1 MSVAPTPARPVR
13 GGLGRTLSL
22 VFLALALVPALVSG
36 FVLYQRASETL
47 EQSSLR
53 QVEFLADLKRI
64 DVSNWVEQRSRSLA
78 VLAHDTDL
86 IDALAPG
93 SENAPMASTW
103 LQERVAEDP
112 AFVSLLVVNQMD
124 GIIWSAS
131 QVRASR
137 IGQTF
142 PGWRSLSPEGVSSA
156 RYEPGLAS
164 DRLTLLFAVPIQLSQ
179 AAADNASGGS
189 GWVLVGE
196 SSISVLSDLVAGPT
210 DVGGGMRAYLL
221 TEEGDPLIGVNG
233 SAPAPMVGELVR
245 SIASRGDGSGR
256 FAGGP
261 TGQTSI
267 GAYRWLGD
275 DLGLALIVEQQYFDV
290 VAPLSSAAAWATLAL
305 VPALAII
312 GLIGLWLIRRQLA
325 PLQTLSEAAQR
336 LASGQW
342 SATVPVV
349 ARDEIGNVSTAF
361 NRMAGDLRR
370 QFGLLESQAAARSQM
385 LTAAEAVMEAAGAPQ
400 RLDVLLARTA
410 NALQE
415 QLDVDAV
422 LVFLRDDRDGK
433 LHLRAG
439 TEGLASLLRAH
450 GLAYSIEPNS
460 TVGWVAT
467 EQAPRLIPDVRED
480 HVFTPLPEAPDM
492 RSALGLPLAQGS
504 DVVGVLLLLARQV
517 GVFTSADLPVYQ
529 MIAAHLT
536 VSIANSRQYER
547 TQRTRMVEDVVVA
560 LAEQVSQ
567 TTDPERIL
575 AIGARVLGLALDAR
589 RATIRLGGETTAPIV
604 NTERIASRSNGGPAA
619 LPPGS
624 VGVAASEAEVNQP
637 TIDDPGDVAGEATP
651 STDAV
656 APSPI
661 DEEGAGPAMTDI
673 PGSPVEAS

>member
-1 MSVAPTPARPVR
+1 MSVAPTPARPVT

-36 FVLYQRASETL
+36 FVLYQRASVTL

-78 VLAHDTDL
+78 VLAHDADL

-93 SENAPMASTW
+93 SENAAAASTW
-103 LQERVAEDP
+103 LQDRVAEDP
-112 AFVSLLVVNQMD
+112 AFVSLLVVDQTD

-131 QVRASR
+131 QLRASR

-142 PGWRSLSPEGVSSA
+142 PGWKSLRPEGVSSA

-164 DRLTLLFAVPIQLSQ
+164 DRLTLLFAVPITLSRATASANG
-179 AAADNASGGS
+179 AA
-189 GWVLVGE
+189 GWVIVGE
-196 SSISVLSDLVAGPT
+196 SSIRALSDLVSGPT

-221 TEEGDPLIGVNG
+221 TQEGDPLIGVNG
-233 SAPAPMVGELVR
+233 SAPAPLVGELVR
-245 SIASRGDGSGR
+245 EIGSRSDGSGR
-256 FAGGP
+256 YEGGP

-267 GAYRWLGD
+267 SAYRWMGD

-325 PLQTLSEAAQR
+325 PLQTLSEAALR

-385 LTAAEAVMEAAGAPQ
+385 LTAAEAVMEAAGGPQ

-415 QLDVDAV
+415 QLDVDVV
-422 LVFLRDDRDGK
+422 LVFLRDERDGK
-433 LHLRAG
+433 LRLRAG
-439 TEGLASLLRAH
+439 TEGLASLLRSR
-450 GLAYSIEPNS
+450 GLAYSVEPNS

-467 EQAPRLIPDVRED
+467 EQAPRLIPDIRED
-480 HVFTPLPEAPDM
+480 HVFTPIPEAPDA
-492 RSALGLPLAQGS
+492 RSALGLPLMQGG
-504 DVVGVLLLLARQV
+504 DMVGVLLLLARKV
-517 GVFTSADLPVYQ
+517 GAFTSSDLPVYQ

-589 RATIRLGGETTAPIV
+589 RATIRLGVDTAAPIV
-604 NTERIASRSNGGPAA
+604 NGERIASRSLAGPTA

-624 VGVAASEAEVNQP
+624 LGVAASEAEANPP
-637 TIDDPGDVAGEATP
+637 TFVDFSDLAEESTP
-651 STDAV
+651 STDVV
-656 APSPI
+656 APSAA
-661 DEEGAGPAMTDI
+661 DEEGAGPALPDN